1 MARRSR
7 LSGSAQARALW
18 LLWSASL
25 SAVAW
30 ASPPAARA
38 LDDELDEAAQD
49 SAQQGAAEEP
59 REQERLDD
67 EQALQEERTPR
78 EEYRETTSP
87 YEDPDKTYLFVGG
100 AYRFARIPSWLL
112 GAYGVEQGPGVGMP
126 VSFSGELAWRR
137 RGSQIVGALN
147 YTKLNFH
154 GPFQLKGDPIEDT
167 EWMQAKFKLLN
178 LTVAFTRSTSFT
190 DWFQLEYGVEAGLG
204 FLFGDLVRS
213 EAYKR
218 ADGTW
223 GKCQAWASQ
232 VSNPNDKILF
242 NPAFPNP
249 TPEQRHYCDV
259 PVGDPKL
266 PPPASNSSTMKGAQY
281 GVTARHGLFHGGVP
295 HVIPILGPRVSLRFK
310 PIHQV
315 VLRVDLP
322 LPVIPFGF
330 MGGIS
335 AQYGL

>member
-1 MARRSR
+1 MARVSQSLVSVWLAAVSLGFAPFAHGQSGGLELDADQVSDAAESDDPASAEPTKGPREAMR
-7 LSGSAQARALW
+7 LS
-18 LLWSASL
+18 
-25 SAVAW
+25 
-30 ASPPAARA
+30 
-38 LDDELDEAAQD
+38 
-49 SAQQGAAEEP
+49 
-59 REQERLDD
+59 D
-67 EQALQEERTPR
+67 EQALQEERTPD
-78 EEYRETTSP
+78 EHFRETTDP
-87 YEDPDKTYLFVGG
+87 REDPNKSYLFFGLG
-100 AYRFARIPSWLL
+100 YRYARIPPWLL
-112 GAYGVEQGPGVGMP
+112 HAYAVQSGPGVTMP
-126 VSFSGELAWRR
+126 ASFSGEVAYRKN
-137 RGSQIVGALN
+137 GFQILGALN

-154 GPFQLKGDPIEDT
+154 GPFQYKGDPITDT
-167 EWMQAKFKLLN
+167 EWLNAKFKLLN
-178 LTVAFTRSTSFT
+178 LTAAITWSTSFT

-204 FLFGDLVRS
+204 LLFGDMTRS

-218 ADGTW
+218 KDGTW
-223 GKCQAWASQ
+223 GKCPAWASQ
-232 VSNPNDKILF
+232 TTNTNDKILF

-249 TPEQRHYCDV
+249 TPEQQRYCDV

-266 PPPASNSSTMKGAQY
+266 PPPASNTSTMRGAQY

-310 PIHQV
+310 PIHQI